1 MDYILKKNKRSKSM
15 RIIVHPDGRVVVTV
29 PYRMP
34 TLLAKQFVNTKTSW
48 IEERKRLFHIK
59 ELERSAQGLPKRLTT
74 NEALAEYTKC
84 KEQARAILQK
94 HVPEINALYGFHYK
108 DITIRNQKT
117 RWGSCSKK
125 GNLNFNYKVA
135 FLSQEMMDYVI
146 VHELCHLAE
155 FNHSAQFWNLVAQTV
170 PKHKI
175 IRHEMKKIVL

>member
-1 MDYILKKNKRSKSM
+1 MDYILKKNRRSKSM

-29 PYRMP
+29 PRRCP
-34 TLLAKQFVNTKTSW
+34 TLLAQQFVNTKTSW

-59 ELERSAQGLPKRLTT
+59 ELERSRQGLPKRLTT
-74 NEALAEYTKC
+74 SEALAEYTKY

-94 HVPEINALYGFHYK
+94 RVPEINALYGFHYK
-108 DITIRNQKT
+108 DITVRNQKT

-155 FNHSAQFWNLVAQTV
+155 FNHSTQFWNLVARSV
-170 PKHKI
+170 PSYKE
-175 IRHEMKKIVL
+175 IRSQMRGLL